1 MSRRTH
7 QTSGYVALL
16 LPGLCVQLSGGCTG
30 GDKTARWQQWE
41 YDQSQAK
48 TTAQQ
53 VEAQQSWQ
61 RDSSLLRA
69 PYEAVPAEMPSNTMT
84 ERQRRAFQARL
95 VEKMH
100 DRAKRQASAADLERR
115 AADRAREQAK
125 ASGAGR

>member
-16 LPGLCVQLSGGCTG
+16 LPGLCVQLSGGCAS
-30 GDKTARWQQWE
+30 GDQPARWQQWE
-41 YDQSQAK
+41 YDQSQVK

-61 RDSSLLRA
+61 RDSSSLRA

-95 VEKMH
+95 TEKMH
-100 DRAKRQASAADLERR
+100 ERARRQASTADLERR
-115 AADRAREQAK
+115 EADRVRERAK
-125 ASGAGR
+125 AGGAGR